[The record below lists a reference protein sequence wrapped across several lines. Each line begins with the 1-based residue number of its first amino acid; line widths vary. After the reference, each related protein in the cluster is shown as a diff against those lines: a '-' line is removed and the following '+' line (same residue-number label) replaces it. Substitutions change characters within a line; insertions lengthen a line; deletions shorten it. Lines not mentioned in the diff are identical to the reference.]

1 MIKQFEEHVA
11 KTFKGESY
19 DRLVA
24 GMAEELGEIAQIT
37 KHLRNEGLD
46 PVQQEELTLELGDLM
61 RYAALAAFRS
71 NIPLDVILRENMA
84 KMEARYPKHFQNSRS

>member
-19 DRLVA
+19 DRFVA

-37 KHLRNEGLD
+37 KHFRNEGPD
-46 PVQQEELTLELGDLM
+46 PVQVKELTLELGDLI
-61 RYAALAAFRS
+61 RYAALVAIRS
-71 NIPLDVILRENMA
+71 NIPLEVIFAENMR
-84 KMEARYPKHFQNSRS
+84 KIEARYPKYFKT